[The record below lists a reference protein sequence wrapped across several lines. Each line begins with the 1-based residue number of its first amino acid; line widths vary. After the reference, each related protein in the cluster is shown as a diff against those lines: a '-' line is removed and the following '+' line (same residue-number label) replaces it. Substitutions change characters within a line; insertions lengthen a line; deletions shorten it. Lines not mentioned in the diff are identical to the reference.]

1 MYKKVNVV
9 MLPTNEKASSTI
21 LLGVLPSVATLTKD
35 VLDDTHDWMKFGK
48 PQHLYITSNEEIKE
62 VFKGYA
68 IAVLKED
75 NRIKE
80 LIEVITVQEDGC
92 NRYTSIEYQQ
102 FSFKYHSIYPIIAT
116 TDTSLKINKF
126 NSGVFKELKYSLPQL
141 SQQFIED
148 YIKEYNKGNVI
159 TEVEVEYNNDWNA
172 QLKEAYPDYK
182 DLYKPKLV
190 INSDNTINIKPIKD
204 SWSRE
209 EVIELFHKYK
219 IDHDGDGSYY
229 KDILNKWLEENL

>member
-1 MYKKVNVV
+1 MEKHCKVIFLEDINGIIKIKNKNGN
-9 MLPTNEKASSTI
+9 L
-21 LLGVLPSVATLTKD
+21 
-35 VLDDTHDWMKFGK
+35 F
-48 PQHLYITSNEEIKE
+48 ITSDEEIKE

-126 NSGVFKELKYSLPQL
+126 NSGVFKELEYSLPYL
-141 SQQFIED
+141 SEQFIED

-159 TEVEVEYNNDWNA
+159 TEVEVEYESKNISDDEGFFNLADI
-172 QLKEAYPDYK
+172 LKLNP
-182 DLYKPKLV
+182 
-190 INSDNTINIKPIKD
+190 DNTINIKPTKD

-209 EVIELFHKYK
+209 EVKQL
-219 IDHDGDGSYY
+219 
-229 KDILNKWLEENL
+229 LNKFSIDCFKIAKESVIWGEDYPQIVSDKWIEQNT

>member
-1 MYKKVNVV
+1 MYKDCNVV
-9 MLPTNEKASSTI
+9 MLPTNEKESSSI
-21 LLGVLPSVATLTKD
+21 LLGVLPNVATLTKN

-48 PQHLYITSNEEIKE
+48 PQHLYIISNEKIKK

-80 LIEVITVQEDGC
+80 LIEVITVQKDGC

-116 TDTSLKINKF
+116 TDTSLK
-126 NSGVFKELKYSLPQL
+126 LPQP
-141 SQQFIED
+141 SKQFLQY
-148 YIKEYNKGNVI
+148 YIKEYNKDII
-159 TEVEVEYNNDWNA
+159 TKVEVEYEDYWIKA
-172 QLKEAYPDYK
+172 DYSLDVAYRP
-182 DLYKPKLV
+182 V
-190 INSDNTINIKPIKD
+190 INPDNTINIKPIKD

-209 EVIELFHKYK
+209 EVESLIREWASFTVTGRGQWWKPNDLDNWIK
-219 IDHDGDGSYY
+219 
-229 KDILNKWLEENL
+229 ENL